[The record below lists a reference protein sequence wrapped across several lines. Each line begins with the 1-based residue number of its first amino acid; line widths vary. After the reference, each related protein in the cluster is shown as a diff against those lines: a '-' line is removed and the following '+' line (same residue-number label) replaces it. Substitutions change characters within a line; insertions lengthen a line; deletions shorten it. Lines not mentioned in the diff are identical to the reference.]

1 MAQDEGTKPRPEE
14 RATAARGEG
23 DPQNARTVASACAPT
38 PLSRTHSFRPTPA
51 RRRKCLTSL
60 TSTHP
65 RLRLRRTRA
74 RRSGADIRD
83 ASRSG
88 GRAGIGHGGMG
99 GGRPRW
105 GCRPRSPDWVATLT
119 SKERQFLTLTNVR
132 RHDGYEERIDKS
144 SVTHRGFI
152 ITKFLLINLIPHAAN
167 YLNGQ

>member
-1 MAQDEGTKPRPEE
+1 MFDITHINTSAAAAAADTRSSLGSGYPRREPL
-14 RATAARGEG
+14 RGPGGGWSRG
-23 DPQNARTVASACAPT
+23 D
-38 PLSRTHSFRPTPA
+38 
-51 RRRKCLTSL
+51 
-60 TSTHP
+60 
-65 RLRLRRTRA
+65 
-74 RRSGADIRD
+74 G
-83 ASRSG
+83 
-88 GRAGIGHGGMG
+88 G